1 MAQGIGVP
9 SQSESFCIKL
19 SISENNIPR
28 LTNVFSTL
36 SCLYFRGQST
46 CMKCILSFAR
56 AVFNILLQRL
66 SLRLNTREGKY
77 VVQQTLSCLHIKLQ
91 TITDGRLHCLY
102 CSHLINLGKC
112 LLVQTSGAPPLLLL
126 LLSGL

>member
-1 MAQGIGVP
+1 MRVLNQP
-9 SQSESFCIKL
+9 DSFCIKL
-19 SISENNIPR
+19 SISENDIPR

-66 SLRLNTREGKY
+66 SLRLNTTEGKY
-77 VVQQTLSCLHIKLQ
+77 LVQTLSCLHLKLQ
-91 TITDGRLHCLY
+91 TTTDGRLHCLY

-112 LLVQTSGAPPLLLL
+112 LLVQTFGAPSLLLL
-126 LLSGL
+126 LLSWL